1 MQLTS
6 IYIVVLLC
14 DVSNYTSF
22 RSVEIVITT
31 TYLRMSF
38 CTLNQFLLFEINK
51 DHVRKTKNHEYLC
64 HYIYGISLKIIGGT
78 TKNRENLPLVN
89 FRCPVLHANN

>member
-6 IYIVVLLC
+6 TYIVVLIC

-31 TYLRMSF
+31 AYLRMSF
-38 CTLNQFLLFEINK
+38 CTSYHFLLFEINK
-51 DHVRKTKNHEYLC
+51 VHVRKQTNHEDLC
-64 HYIYGISLKIIGGT
+64 HQIYGISLKIIGGT